1 VDEIYHQAL
10 KLLRRRDYTIAQ
22 LREKLESKFGEVPKE
37 TIDNLQK
44 KRFLDD
50 ARYAGN
56 FVIKRR
62 DFHPSLVREELLTS
76 GVSPDIV
83 EQALSV
89 HDWPSLQHVARAKLI
104 DWKLQAPLQRKEAN
118 RLYRILARLGYPE
131 DEIREELNSFMYS
144 NEV

>member
-10 KLLRRRDYTIAQ
+10 KLLRRRDYTVAQ

-37 TIDNLQK
+37 TIDLLQK

-56 FVIKRR
+56 FVMKRR
-62 DFHPSLVREELLTS
+62 DFHPSLVRDELLNS
-76 GVSPDIV
+76 GVSPEII

-89 HDWPSLQHVARAKLI
+89 HDWPSLQHVVRAKMI
-104 DWKLQAPLQRKEAN
+104 DWKLQSPIHRKEAS
-118 RLYRILARLGYPE
+118 RLYRALAHLGYPE
-131 DEIREELNSFMYS
+131 DEIREEL
-144 NEV
+144 EQLHE

>member
-1 VDEIYHQAL
+1 VDEIYHRAL

-22 LREKLESKFGEVPKE
+22 LRENLARKFGEVPNE
-37 TIDNLQK
+37 TIDTLK
-44 KRFLDD
+44 KKKFLDD

-56 FVIKRR
+56 FILKRK
-62 DFHPSLVREELLTS
+62 DFHPSLVREELLNS

-89 HDWPSLQHVARAKLI
+89 HDWPSLGHIVQTKLI
-104 DWKLQAPLQRKEAN
+104 DYKLQVPIQRKEAN

-131 DEIREELNSFMYS
+131 DEIREEL
-144 NEV
+144 EQLHEQ

>member
-37 TIDNLQK
+37 TIDTLKK

-50 ARYAGN
+50 TRYAGN
-56 FVIKRR
+56 FVMKRK
-62 DFHPSLVREELLTS
+62 DFHPSFVREELLNS
-76 GVSPDIV
+76 GVSPDII

-89 HDWPSLQHVARAKLI
+89 PDWPSLQQIVRAKMI
-104 DWKLQAPLQRKEAN
+104 EWNLQAPIQRKEAN

-131 DEIREELNSFMYS
+131 DEIREELEQFHQQQ
-144 NEV
+144 